1 MKGKKFLSNWSGIV
15 VLLIMGA
22 CCTRGAYAQNTN
34 SGDIRGT
41 VTDSTGAIIP
51 GATVTTL
58 DVNTGVS
65 KVFVTDQAGLY
76 DTSSILPGS
85 YTVTFTKQGFETLV
99 RGPVTLD
106 VGYITLNATLKVG
119 STTTQVVVTTNT
131 PLLQTESGSQTTTLE
146 SQTLTKLPL
155 VTEDFANF
163 MILLP
168 GAVGTA
174 SNAPTTTNPGMVA
187 AVDGNLPYTNILN
200 DGVSMVAAHS
210 DNVSTVGEMDS
221 LGELQISESTFSA
234 EYGVGGLVISKITK
248 SGTDKFHG
256 DAYEYA
262 RNNFFNSRQH
272 SFSGPAS
279 PVPLLRYDD
288 FGGSIGGPILKK
300 KMFFFFNYDQILNHG
315 AANTSLQTVPTDGTD
330 STPNIMGGD
339 FSSITRTLYDP
350 TTQTIAYD
358 SLGNP
363 YPVRQS
369 FTSEYGETGSNVNT
383 IPAGMLDSVAKAVQ
397 AYYPTPSNHPSFGTF
412 EPGKTDPSDGVLT
425 QNWFTQLANS
435 NPFKNYTGRVDYD
448 ITPNNRL
455 TYSMWDQLNPTPNLS
470 NLTACPLGCQDGYA
484 NEDTYQV
491 SDVWNISPSLINEA
505 RMGYTYAVSNYPDS
519 ALNLG
524 YAAKVG
530 WQFPKAD
537 QFPSISL
544 SPYSGIG
551 PASNSDY
558 KQGNFDP
565 SDVVT
570 MIRGKHVL
578 HFGGEL
584 LFFREDDTNWGN
596 INAGSMSY
604 DGRYTEQW
612 TVSSANCPAS
622 APAGSTCAAPDS
634 GTSGLGYAD
643 FLLGFSNDW
652 NAGVSPEYGA
662 RMKNPEMFV
671 QDDYKIRPNLTIN
684 IGLRYDI
691 SHGWN
696 EIHGN
701 EMLFDPT
708 VSNPAGGLGA
718 LWFGTTQANGRKS
731 LQANVFS
738 TFLPRLGFSWQP
750 LANTTVRGGF
760 GIYDHIMTLDDYSVG
775 LGSALASSGNISDT
789 SNGIYPI
796 VQLDGTGTICSTTTT
811 TGLNCSTGPALP
823 YVSPDNN
830 PAALNGQ
837 SVGYSPYHTP
847 IQKVYEYNLAI
858 QRELRPNLVAQVSY
872 VGSHSWNLPVSSDLN
887 AVPTSELSATDTADR
902 PYPLFGNLS
911 SSTASVNGIANYN
924 SLQGEITQRVS
935 SGLSFSFNYVWS
947 QFLDD
952 EDSAGWCCQAGVS
965 SYQIPNDSAAN
976 YGNSNFDIHQAFKGY
991 AIYQLPFGKGMQF
1004 LNKSSAA
1011 DAVLGGWQISG
1022 SMAALSGSPFSV
1034 VADGNTYNQASGSSQ
1049 YPNWNPG
1056 VSWKPAHRS
1065 ADEWFNPAAF
1075 TKPANGTYGDVK
1087 RNSLYGPAWYQV
1099 NLSGSKTFSLPWEG
1113 VKFQLRIDSFN
1124 AFNHTSWAAPG
1135 SGSGVVDLESPA
1147 GATAG
1152 TVYTGPTVSQ
1162 IGSSAVSGRTVQLG
1176 GRLSF

>member
-1 MKGKKFLSNWSGIV
+1 MKGKRFLSYWSGIAI
-15 VLLIMGA
+15 LLIMGA
-22 CCTRGAYAQNTN
+22 CCTRDAYAQNTN

-41 VTDSTGAIIP
+41 VTDNTGALIP
-51 GATVTTL
+51 KVTVTVL
-58 DVNTGVS
+58 NIDTGVS
-65 KVFVTDQAGLY
+65 KNFVTDQAGLY
-76 DTSSILPGS
+76 DTASILPGS
-85 YTVTFTKQGFETLV
+85 YKVTFTKQGFETLV

-106 VGYITLNATLKVG
+106 VGYLTVDASLKVG
-119 STTTQVVVTTNT
+119 STSEQVMVTTDE
-131 PLLQTESGSQTTTLE
+131 PLMQTESGSQTTTLE

-155 VTEDFANF
+155 VNEDFANF
-163 MILLP
+163 MILMP

-200 DGVSMVAAHS
+200 DGVSMVAGHS
-210 DNVSTVGEMDS
+210 DNVSTVGEMDAI
-221 LGELQISESTFSA
+221 GELQISESTFSA
-234 EYGVGGLVISKITK
+234 QYGVGGLVISKITK
-248 SGTDKFHG
+248 SGTNKFHG

-262 RNNFFNSRQH
+262 RNNFFNSPIH
-272 SFSGPAS
+272 NYSSGAEP

-288 FGGSIGGPILKK
+288 FGGAIGGPILKK

-315 AANTSLQTVPTDGTD
+315 AANTSLQTVPTAD
-330 STPNIMGGD
+330 IMGGN

-358 SLGNP
+358 SLNNP

-369 FTSEYGETGSNVNT
+369 FTSEYGETGTTTNT
-383 IPAGMLDSVAKAVQ
+383 IPGSLLDTVAKAVQ
-397 AYYPTPSNHPSFGTF
+397 AYYPTPSSHLSGGTF
-412 EPGKTDPSDGVLT
+412 EPGTIDPSDGVLT
-425 QNWFTQLANS
+425 QNWFVELANS
-435 NPFKNYTGRVDYD
+435 NPLKDYTARVDYD
-448 ITPNNRL
+448 ITQNNRL

-470 NLTACPLGCQDGYA
+470 NLTACPLGCQFGFA
-484 NEDTYQV
+484 NEDTYEV

-505 RMGYTYAVSNYPDS
+505 RMGYTYAISDYPDS
-519 ALNLG
+519 ALNHG

-570 MIRGKHVL
+570 MIRGKHIL

-596 INAGSMSY
+596 INAGQMSF
-604 DGRYTEQW
+604 DGRYTEHW
-612 TVSSANCPAS
+612 SVSSANCPAS
-622 APAGSTCAAPDS
+622 APEGSTCAAPDS
-634 GTSGLGYAD
+634 GTTGLGYAD
-643 FLLGFSNDW
+643 FLLGLSNSW
-652 NAGVSPEYGA
+652 QAAVSPEYGA

-671 QDDYKIRPNLTIN
+671 QDDYKMRPNLTIN

-701 EMLFDPT
+701 EALFDPT

-718 LWFGTTQANGRKS
+718 LWFGTTKANGRSS

-738 TFLPRLGFSWQP
+738 TFLPRVGFSWQP
-750 LANTTVRGGF
+750 WSNTTVRGGF
-760 GIYDHIMTLDDYSVG
+760 GVYDHIMTLDDYSVG
-775 LGSALASSGNISDT
+775 LGNALSGSGNINDT
-789 SNGIYPI
+789 SSGIYPI
-796 VQLDGTGTICSTTTT
+796 VQLDGNGTVCSTTTPS
-811 TGLNCSTGPALP
+811 GLNCSTGPALP

-837 SVGYSPYHTP
+837 SVGYSPFHTP
-847 IQKVYEYNLAI
+847 IQKVYEYNFAI
-858 QRELRPNLVAQVSY
+858 QRQLRSNLVAQVSY

-887 AVPTSELSATDTADR
+887 AVPTSELSANDTADR
-902 PYPLFGNLS
+902 PYPLFENLS
-911 SSTASVNGIANYN
+911 SSTASVNGVANYN
-924 SLQGEITQRVS
+924 SLQAEITQRVS
-935 SGLSFSFNYVWS
+935 SGLSFSFNYVWA

-952 EDSAGWCCQAGVS
+952 EDSAGWCCQAGTS
-965 SYQIPNDSAAN
+965 DYQIANDSAAN

-991 AIYQLPFGKGMQF
+991 AVYQLPFGKGMKF
-1004 LNKSSAA
+1004 LNNNSAA
-1011 DAVLGGWQISG
+1011 DAVVGGWQISG
-1022 SMAALSGSPFSV
+1022 STAVLGGSPFSV
-1034 VADGNTYNQASGSSQ
+1034 IADGNTYNQASGSSQ

-1056 VSWKPAHRS
+1056 VSWKPAHQS

-1075 TKPANGTYGDVK
+1075 TKPANGTYGDVR

-1099 NLSGSKTFSLPWEG
+1099 NLSGSKMFSLWEN
-1113 VKFQLRIDSFN
+1113 VKLQLRIDSFN

-1135 SGSGVVDLESPA
+1135 SGSGDVGLESPD

-1152 TVYTGPTVSQ
+1152 TVYTGPAVSQ

-1176 GRLSF
+1176 ARLSF

>member
-1 MKGKKFLSNWSGIV
+1 MRGKKFLSYWSGMV

-22 CCTRGAYAQNTN
+22 CCTRGTYAQNTN

-41 VTDSTGAIIP
+41 VTDSSGALIP
-51 GATVTTL
+51 GVTVTTV

-65 KVFVTDQAGLY
+65 KRFVTDPAGLY

-85 YTVTFTKQGFETLV
+85 YTVTFAKQGFETQV

-106 VGYITLNATLKVG
+106 VGYLTINATLQVG
-119 STTTQVVVTTNT
+119 STTTQVVVSTEA

-168 GAVGTA
+168 GATGSA

-221 LGELQISESTFSA
+221 VGELQISESTFSA

-248 SGTDKFHG
+248 SGTNTFHG

-262 RNNFFNSRQH
+262 RNDFFDSRQH
-272 SFSGPAS
+272 SYSGPAS

-288 FGGSIGGPILKK
+288 FGGSIGGPIVKK

-315 AANTSLQTVPTDGTD
+315 AANTSLQTVPTAD
-330 STPNIMGGD
+330 IMAGD

-369 FTSEYGETGSNVNT
+369 FTSEYGETGSGVNT
-383 IPAGMLDSVAKAVQ
+383 IPGTLIDTVAKAVE

-412 EPGKTDPSDGVLT
+412 EPGTMDPSTGVLT

-435 NPFKNYTGRVDYD
+435 DPFKDYTGRVDYD
-448 ITPNNRL
+448 ITPKNRL
-455 TYSMWDQLNPTPNLS
+455 TYSMWMQLNPTPNLS

-484 NEDTYQV
+484 DEDTYQV
-491 SDVWNISPSLINEA
+491 SDVWNISSSMINEA
-505 RMGYTYAVSNYPDS
+505 RMGYTYAISNYPDS
-519 ALNLG
+519 ALNHG

-530 WQFPKAD
+530 WQFAKAD
-537 QFPSISL
+537 QFPSIAT

-596 INAGSMSY
+596 INAGSMNF

-643 FLLGFSNDW
+643 FLLGLSNSW

-662 RMKNPEMFV
+662 RMKDPEMFV
-671 QDDYKIRPNLTIN
+671 QDDYKMRPNLTVN

-750 LANTTVRGGF
+750 WSNTTVRGGF

-775 LGSALASSGNISDT
+775 LGNAFASSGNISDT
-789 SNGIYPI
+789 TSGIYPI
-796 VQLDGTGTICSTTTT
+796 VQLDGSGTVCSTTTIS
-811 TGLNCSTGPALP
+811 GLNCSTGSALP
-823 YVSPDNN
+823 YVSANNN

-837 SVGYSPYHTP
+837 SVGYSPFHTP
-847 IQKVYEYNLAI
+847 IQKVDEYNLSV
-858 QRELRPNLVAQVSY
+858 QRQLRANLVAQVSF
-872 VGSHSWNLPVSSDLN
+872 VGSHSWNLPVSSDIN
-887 AVPTSELSATDTADR
+887 AVPTSELGPNDTADR
-902 PYPLFGNLS
+902 PYPLFENLS

-947 QFLDD
+947 HFLDD
-952 EDSAGWCCQAGVS
+952 SDSAGWCCQAGAS
-965 SYQIPNDSAAN
+965 TYQIPNDSAAN
-976 YGNSNFDIHQAFKGY
+976 YGNSNFDIRQAFKGY

-1004 LNKSSAA
+1004 LNNNSAA
-1011 DAVLGGWQISG
+1011 DAVIGGWQISG

-1034 VADGNTYNQASGSSQ
+1034 IADGNTYDQASGSSQ
-1049 YPNWNPG
+1049 FPNWNPG

-1075 TKPANGTYGDVK
+1075 TKPANGTYGNVP

-1113 VKFQLRIDSFN
+1113 VKFELRIDSFN

-1135 SGSGVVDLESPA
+1135 SGSGTVGLESPA

-1152 TVYTGPTVSQ
+1152 TVYSGPTVSQ